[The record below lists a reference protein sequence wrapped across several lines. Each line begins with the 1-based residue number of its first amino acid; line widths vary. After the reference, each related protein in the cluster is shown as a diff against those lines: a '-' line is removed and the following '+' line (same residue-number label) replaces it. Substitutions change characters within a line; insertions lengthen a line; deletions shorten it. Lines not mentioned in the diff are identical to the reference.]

1 MKINVLLILASIV
14 GTSAVA
20 MIAFAG
26 QTGKPLTD
34 SLTSRPP
41 QMGQATYNPN
51 SEGPAADDSG
61 VTWGLHE
68 PIKSCTTCHGDESEQ
83 SSSDEPHLVAPV
95 PALCCLCHKEY
106 VAMGGWVHG
115 PVATGNCLLCHEPHQ
130 TGNNSLLN
138 KPIPE
143 LCHHCHESKILRLV
157 TGHSDES
164 YATCN
169 DCHEGHASPGRMLLK
184 QDFLNT
190 DTGLAYL
197 GRNPSVQPRP
207 AFVDRRDS
215 LAGLE
220 GVEVIPVLNGS
231 DLFKSYAVTEDS
243 LKAEI
248 ESQLQLSG
256 IGVIQHKEQTTRQI
270 SLYVQLRLMEMP
282 SQRGP
287 GQVDG
292 LSGSFNISLRQTVE
306 LLPTPGDSRRRLCT
320 ATTWDT
326 GAIFIWGTSGV
337 EEGLKEAVKV
347 LVDQFGRDY
356 LQANAKEQASSPVS
370 GEH

>member
-1 MKINVLLILASIV
+1 MKINVLLIFATIV
-14 GTSAVA
+14 GVSAVA

-34 SLTSRPP
+34 SPMSHQP
-41 QMGQATYNPN
+41 QMRQANYDPN

-61 VTWGLHE
+61 VAWGLHE
-68 PIKSCTTCHGDESEQ
+68 PIKSCTPCHGDQ
-83 SSSDEPHLVAPV
+83 SQRISSDKPPLVAPV

-115 PVATGNCLLCHEPHQ
+115 PVATGNCLLCHERHQ
-130 TGNNSLLN
+130 TSNNSLLN

-143 LCHHCHESKILRLV
+143 LCYQCHETKILRLIA
-157 TGHSDES
+157 GHSDES

-169 DCHEGHASPGRMLLK
+169 DCHEGHTSPGRMLLK

-190 DTGLAYL
+190 DAGLAYV
-197 GRNPSVQPRP
+197 GRHPSVLPRP
-207 AFVDRRDS
+207 TFVDRSDS

-220 GVEVIPVLNGS
+220 GIEVIPVLNGS
-231 DLFKSYAVTEDS
+231 DLFKSYAVTEDL
-243 LKAEI
+243 LKAEV
-248 ESQLQLSG
+248 ESQLQLNG
-256 IGVIQHKEQTTRQI
+256 IGIIQHKEQTTRQT
-270 SLYVQLRLMEMP
+270 SLHIQLRLMEMP

-337 EEGLKEAVKV
+337 KEGLKEAVEV
-347 LVDQFGRDY
+347 LVDQFSRNY
-356 LQANAKEQASSPVS
+356 LQANAKEQASLPVS
-370 GEH
+370 GGH